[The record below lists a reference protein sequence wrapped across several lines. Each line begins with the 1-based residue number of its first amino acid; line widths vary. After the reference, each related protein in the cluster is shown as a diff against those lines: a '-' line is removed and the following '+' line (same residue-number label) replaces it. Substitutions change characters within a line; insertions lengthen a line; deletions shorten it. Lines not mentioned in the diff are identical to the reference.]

1 MADGTTVNLDK
12 AWLEK
17 FLKEDVLNFREE
29 LRKILLDG
37 EYDGRSAPSLANLLP
52 GGEIPEGTPSEAA
65 LPLTIGA
72 MVKDARTNGESLVES
87 ITKVIGAID
96 VILKNQ
102 TILFEDIEDNLG
114 TSIEKLF
121 KTQGDNL
128 AAIDGQKLLDVFED
142 VDDSLG
148 GGNDEDD

>member
-17 FLKEDVLNFREE
+17 FLKEDIFNFREE

-37 EYDGRSAPSLANLLP
+37 EYDKKSAPSLPNLLP
-52 GGEIPEGTPSEAA
+52 GGDIPDGTPSEAA
-65 LPLTIGA
+65 LPLTIGG
-72 MVKDARTNGESLVES
+72 MVKDARTNGEALVGS
-87 ITKVIGAID
+87 ITEVIGAID

-102 TILFEDIEDNLG
+102 AILFEDIEDNLG
-114 TSIEKLF
+114 ASIEELF

-128 AAIDGQKLLDVFED
+128 AKIDGQKLLDVFED

-148 GGNDEDD
+148 GGEKKDD

>member
-1 MADGTTVNLDK
+1 MADNPTANLDK

-17 FLKEDVLNFREE
+17 FLKEDIFNFRDE

-37 EYDGRSAPSLANLLP
+37 KDGTPALANLLP
-52 GGEIPEGTPSEAA
+52 GGHIPKGTPAEAV

-72 MVKDARTNGESLVES
+72 MAGDARTNGEGLVES

-96 VILKNQ
+96 VIIKNQ
-102 TILFEDIEDNLG
+102 STLFEDIEDNLG

-128 AAIDGQKLLDVFED
+128 AKIDGQKLLDVFED

-148 GGNDEDD
+148 GGEKEDD